1 MQHLEDITEV
11 GKGIAVAFVAT
22 IYGVGMANILFLPW
36 AGKLKIKFREEQVL
50 REMKLE
56 GVISILEGM
65 NPRMLETKLMGYLPE
80 HKQQAPAEK
89 EKAWGQRVSRKK
101 RHKAHANHERWLVSY
116 ADFITLLFAFF
127 VVLYASSQA
136 DKKKA
141 AQVAA
146 SIKGAFQ
153 QLGVFTG
160 SAVEGVGVPG
170 SPGILHPELTDA
182 PLKVVK
188 VAGNSEKSPGGTG
201 FGIDVDELRHQ
212 LETALGDEIRQHEI
226 QMRVTPEGL
235 VVSLREVG
243 FFNSG
248 QAELLKNG
256 YKTLTRIA
264 TILGGRGFEIRVEG
278 HTDKVPVHN
287 SRFKSNWELS
297 TARATAVVSLLIE
310 RHGFDPMLVSAAGYS
325 EYRPIDSNKTA
336 RGRAANRR
344 VDLVVVGHVEAKG
357 QAGPERCASF
367 RSGVTFRSENVFV

>member
-1 MQHLEDITEV
+1 
-11 GKGIAVAFVAT
+11 
-22 IYGVGMANILFLPW
+22 
-36 AGKLKIKFREEQVL
+36 
-50 REMKLE
+50 
-56 GVISILEGM
+56 
-65 NPRMLETKLMGYLPE
+65 
-80 HKQQAPAEK
+80 
-89 EKAWGQRVSRKK
+89 VSRKRK
-101 RHKAHANHERWLVSY
+101 HKAHVNHERWLVSY

-160 SAVEGVGVPG
+160 SATEGIGVPG
-170 SPGILHPELTDA
+170 SPGVPRPELTDA
-182 PLKVVK
+182 PLKLVK
-188 VAGNSEKSPGGTG
+188 VAGKSEKNPGLTG
-201 FGIDVDELRHQ
+201 YGVDVDELRRQ
-212 LETALGDEIRQHEI
+212 LEAALGDEIRQHEI

-256 YKTLTRIA
+256 HDTLTRIA
-264 TILGGRGFEIRVEG
+264 TILGGHGFEIRVEG
-278 HTDKVPVHN
+278 HTDDVPVHN

-310 RHGFDPMLVSAAGYS
+310 RHSFDPSLVSAAGYS
-325 EYRPIDSNKTA
+325 KYRPVEANGTA
-336 RGRAANRR
+336 QGRAANRR
-344 VDLVVVGHVEAKG
+344 VDLVVVGHVQEKDKLARTEG
-357 QAGPERCASF
+357 APAGLE
-367 RSGVTFRSENVFV
+367 

>member
-1 MQHLEDITEV
+1 
-11 GKGIAVAFVAT
+11 
-22 IYGVGMANILFLPW
+22 
-36 AGKLKIKFREEQVL
+36 
-50 REMKLE
+50 
-56 GVISILEGM
+56 
-65 NPRMLETKLMGYLPE
+65 
-80 HKQQAPAEK
+80 
-89 EKAWGQRVSRKK
+89 VSRKK

-160 SAVEGVGVPG
+160 SATDGVGIPG
-170 SPGILHPELTDA
+170 SPGTPRPDLMEA
-182 PLKVVK
+182 PVRIIK
-188 VAGNSEKSPGGTG
+188 VASASSKNPSGTG
-201 FGIDVDELRHQ
+201 FGVDVDELRRQ
-212 LETALGDEIRQHEI
+212 LEAALGDEIRQHEI

-248 QAELLKNG
+248 QAELLDSGNA
-256 YKTLTRIA
+256 TLTRIA

-278 HTDKVPVHN
+278 HTDDVPVHN

-297 TARATAVVSLLIE
+297 TARATAVVSLLVE
-310 RHGFDPMLVSAAGYS
+310 RHGFDPSLVAAAGYS
-325 EYRPIDSNKTA
+325 KYHPVQSNKTVE
-336 RGRAANRR
+336 GRAANRR
-344 VDLVVVGHVEAKG
+344 VDLVVVGQV
-357 QAGPERCASF
+357 PEKDKLA
-367 RSGVTFRSENVFV
+367 RSGSVPAGEE

>member
-1 MQHLEDITEV
+1 
-11 GKGIAVAFVAT
+11 
-22 IYGVGMANILFLPW
+22 
-36 AGKLKIKFREEQVL
+36 
-50 REMKLE
+50 
-56 GVISILEGM
+56 
-65 NPRMLETKLMGYLPE
+65 
-80 HKQQAPAEK
+80 
-89 EKAWGQRVSRKK
+89 VSRKRK
-101 RHKAHANHERWLVSY
+101 HKAHANHERWLVSY

-141 AQVAA
+141 AVVAA

-182 PLKVVK
+182 PLKEVK

-212 LETALGDEIRQHEI
+212 LESALGDEIRQHEI

-248 QAELLKNG
+248 QAELLENG
-256 YKTLTRIA
+256 HKTLTRIA

-278 HTDKVPVHN
+278 HTDNVPVHN

-297 TARATAVVSLLIE
+297 TARATTVVSLLIE
-310 RHGFDPMLVSAAGYS
+310 QHGFDPLLVSAAGYS
-325 EYRPIDSNKTA
+325 EYRPVESNKTA
-336 RGRAANRR
+336 HGRAANRR
-344 VDLVVVGHVEAKG
+344 VDLVVVGHVQAKDKLAQTGAPPAG
-357 QAGPERCASF
+357 QE
-367 RSGVTFRSENVFV
+367 